1 MVALLVF
8 VIATLEFLA
17 EKKNC
22 WTQKVHLAVT
32 FSDIFSY
39 FSTVL
44 QEVLNCVKWFIAMWS
59 DINVYVS
66 SNVVRLTTHEKTYA
80 TLFFAR
86 QRFERCTFFVASF
99 TVALMMFATLLK

>member
-32 FSDIFSY
+32 FSDVFSY

-44 QEVLNCVKWFIAMWS
+44 QEVLNCVK
-59 DINVYVS
+59 
-66 SNVVRLTTHEKTYA
+66 
-80 TLFFAR
+80 
-86 QRFERCTFFVASF
+86 
-99 TVALMMFATLLK
+99 